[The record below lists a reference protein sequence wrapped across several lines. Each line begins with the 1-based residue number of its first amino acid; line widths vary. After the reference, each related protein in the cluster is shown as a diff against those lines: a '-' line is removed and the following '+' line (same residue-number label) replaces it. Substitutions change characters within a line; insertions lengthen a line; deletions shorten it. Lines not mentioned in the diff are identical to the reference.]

1 MAVLGKGPGEGLGGA
16 NAFALLDADRD
27 RQVAQ
32 NTRRVV
38 STSLGVMKDQSA
50 GGRRNRS
57 IALAATLVVLLVVG
71 PLAWHF
77 ADNLFEG
84 DRLGDVTSQFS
95 LWVCILCPAVL
106 AAALVAGWLRKR

>member
-1 MAVLGKGPGEGLGGA
+1 MTAIGKGSGEGVRAA

-27 RQVAQ
+27 RQIAQ

-38 STSLGVMKDQSA
+38 STSLGVMKAQSA
-50 GGRRNRS
+50 GGKRNRS
-57 IALAATLVVLLVVG
+57 VALAATLVVFLVVG

-77 ADNLFEG
+77 ADNLIEG

-95 LWVCILCPAVL
+95 LWVCILCPAML